1 MTGGISFI
9 KGNTSYNDDNG
20 HGTHVAG
27 IIGAQNNGEGT
38 VGVAPDAE
46 LYAVK
51 VLDKIGEGNQS
62 DVAKGVEWAIG
73 QKLDIINLSI
83 TSENGS
89 HLLEQALQKAYDQGI
104 LIVAASGNLGD
115 TVSNEVLYPARYP
128 TVIAVGSVNQNLKR
142 SDFSYYGSDLEFVA
156 PGENIFSTF
165 NGSDVETYA
174 EASGTSMASPFVSGM
189 AALYKQAYPSLRGPS
204 IRTYMQ
210 KSALDLG
217 NKGKDSEYGYGL
229 VQLPK

>member
-1 MTGGISFI
+1 M
-9 KGNTSYNDDNG
+9 
-20 HGTHVAG
+20 
-27 IIGAQNNGEGT
+27 
-38 VGVAPDAE
+38 
-46 LYAVK
+46 
-51 VLDKIGEGNQS
+51 
-62 DVAKGVEWAIG
+62 
-73 QKLDIINLSI
+73 
-83 TSENGS
+83 
-89 HLLEQALQKAYDQGI
+89 
-104 LIVAASGNLGD
+104 
-115 TVSNEVLYPARYP
+115 SNEVLYPARYP

-189 AALYKQAYPSLRGPS
+189 AALYKQAYPSLRGTS

-217 NKGKDSEYGYGL
+217 KKGKDSEYGYGL
-229 VQLPK
+229 VQLPNEKDVRIFPDVGKGSWYEKEVNDLFFKGLFKETKMGSLIRAIRLPRRSRSDDWQSDNLPGEKTNTAFSDVSKGHFASGYIKSATSSGNYLRVS

>member
-1 MTGGISFI
+1 M
-9 KGNTSYNDDNG
+9 
-20 HGTHVAG
+20 
-27 IIGAQNNGEGT
+27 
-38 VGVAPDAE
+38 
-46 LYAVK
+46 
-51 VLDKIGEGNQS
+51 
-62 DVAKGVEWAIG
+62 
-73 QKLDIINLSI
+73 
-83 TSENGS
+83 
-89 HLLEQALQKAYDQGI
+89 

-165 NGSDVETYA
+165 NGSEVETYA

-189 AALYKQAYPSLRGPS
+189 AALYKQAYPSLKGPS

-217 NKGKDSEYGYGL
+217 KKGKDSEYGYGL
-229 VQLPK
+229 VQLPNEKDVRIFPDVGKGSWYEKEVNDLFLKGVIQGNKDGKFNPGNTITRGEAVAMIGRAMNLPGEKTNTAFSDVS